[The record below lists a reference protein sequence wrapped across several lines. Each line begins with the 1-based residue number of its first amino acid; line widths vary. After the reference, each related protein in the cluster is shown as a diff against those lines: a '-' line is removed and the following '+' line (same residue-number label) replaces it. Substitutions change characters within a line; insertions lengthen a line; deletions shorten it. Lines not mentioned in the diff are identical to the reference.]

1 MLRRPIPWL
10 VRSAPVV
17 DRRARRLRSRVLA
30 ALVRSQ
36 LGGDLVVAD
45 VQLAGH
51 LARAASHR
59 MLVGP
64 ALEEIAAVNLAAHG
78 GERLAAAA
86 LGALDLVDAVRD
98 RARLGRAVARAME
111 RVGHVRLPLEIL
123 ARAGLPGGRLELHA
137 QILAEGV
144 SPGPAVARAWSP
156 GPRRILYHA
165 AQSLPHLSS
174 GYAIRTHWL
183 ARALRERGWDLTVV
197 NRLGYP
203 NDRLDHIG
211 VNQVARAAE
220 IDGVPYRFR
229 PVPRARGMLRLS
241 IADYQAAASAAVVE
255 EASELRPALIH
266 SASNFAVGLAGCEAA
281 RRMGVPSVFEVRGLW
296 HMSRAADQPAYQGSD
311 HYRMLEGLEAQAAR
325 LADHVFVITRAVADI
340 LAARGVER
348 GKMSILPNA
357 VDLGAFA
364 RRPRDPALAARWG
377 LTGTLVVGY
386 VGTFKDY
393 EGLDL
398 LLEAMARLR
407 GELGDRARLLLVGD
421 GPAEGELHG
430 LVRRLG
436 LGDRVVFT
444 GRVPHADIPAY
455 HSLVDVMVFPR
466 RGAAVC
472 EVVSPIKPFEAMAS
486 GVPILAS
493 DVGALAEIVE
503 DEVTGLLHR
512 KDDVAHLAEQLLR
525 LVEEPDLRSFLSGR
539 AEEWVRANRSWS
551 AVAAHVSDVYESL
564 INPE

>member
-10 VRSAPVV
+10 VRTAPVV
-17 DRRARRLRSRVLA
+17 ARRARHLRSRVLA
-30 ALVRSQ
+30 ALARSQ
-36 LGGDLVVAD
+36 LGGELVVPAE
-45 VQLAGH
+45 QLAGH
-51 LARAASHR
+51 LARAAGR
-59 MLVGP
+59 RVLVGP
-64 ALEEIAAVNLAAHG
+64 ALEEIAAANLAAHG
-78 GERLAAAA
+78 GEGLAAAA
-86 LGALDLVDAVRD
+86 QGALALLDGAGE
-98 RARLGRAVARAME
+98 RARLARAVARALE
-111 RVGHVRLPLEIL
+111 RVGEIRRPLEIL
-123 ARAGLPGGRLELHA
+123 ARAGLPGGRLELQA
-137 QILAEGV
+137 RLLSDGV
-144 SPGPAVARAWSP
+144 SQGPPVRREWAPA
-156 GPRRILYHA
+156 PRRILYHA

-183 ARALRERGWDLTVV
+183 ARALRDRGWDLTVV

-211 VNQVARAAE
+211 VTQVEPAAV

-229 PVPRARGMLRLS
+229 PARRARGMLSLS
-241 IADYQAAASAAVVE
+241 IADYQAAASAAVI
-255 EASELRPALIH
+255 EAAGELRPALVH
-266 SASNFAVGLAGCEAA
+266 SASNFAVGLAGCQAA
-281 RRMGVPSVFEVRGLW
+281 RRLGLPSVFEVRGLW
-296 HMSRAADQPAYQGSD
+296 HMSRAADQPSYQGSD

-325 LADHVFVITRAVADI
+325 LADHVFVITEAVADI
-340 LAARGVER
+340 LAARGVDR
-348 GKMSILPNA
+348 AKMSVLPNA
-357 VDLGAFA
+357 VDLAAFA

-377 LTGTLVVGY
+377 LGGKLVVGY

-398 LLEAMARLR
+398 LLEAMAVLR
-407 GELGDRARLLLVGD
+407 AELGDRARLLLVGD

-436 LGDRVVFT
+436 LGDLVVFT

-455 HSLVDVMVFPR
+455 QALVDVMVFPR

-493 DVGALAEIVE
+493 DVAALAEIVE

-512 KDDVAHLAEQLLR
+512 KDDLDSLCRQLLR
-525 LVEEPDLRSFLSGR
+525 LLEEPDLRAFLAGR
-539 AEEWVRANRSWS
+539 AEAWVRENRSWS
-551 AVAAHVSDVYESL
+551 AVAAHVSEVYARLTNS
-564 INPE
+564 P